1 MKKKNSIIVD
11 VLDKFEIS
19 LANQLTKKNYQ
30 TVITT
35 RNIILIN
42 LNINFK

>member
-11 VLDKFEIS
+11 VLDKFEVS
-19 LANQLTKKNYQ
+19 LANQLIKKNYQ